1 MCVRCLIVDDNDD
14 FLQAARA
21 RLNREGIEVTG
32 VASTSDQAV
41 ARVGELRPDVVLID
55 IHLGA
60 ECGFDLARQLAGT
73 RSTQRSEVIMISTY
87 AQADYANMLTVSP
100 CLGYIPKL
108 GLSGDAVRA
117 LLKNVISVLTRDHR
131 RIVNLLLRLP
141 MTHGTGRRRLAD
153 ELTSEIIRHAVAE
166 DLYLYPAL
174 PAVVPASELDAARDT
189 GTHTRIER
197 LLTDLAQTAPDS
209 LTFDELVT
217 KLASEVDRE
226 TLHEEVDVFPW
237 LARYCDPQMM
247 IHLGEQIQAFKD
259 TAVVEKTPAGG
270 LTIQCGDRM
279 LHRGEPPPR
288 PDASS

>member
-1 MCVRCLIVDDNDD
+1 MCVRCLIVDDNDG

-21 RLNREGIEVTG
+21 RLNREGIEVVG
-32 VASTSDQAV
+32 VASTSAEAV

-55 IHLGA
+55 IRLGA

-73 RSTQRSEVIMISTY
+73 RSTERSEVIMISSY
-87 AQADYANMLTVSP
+87 AQADYADMLVASP

-108 GLSGDAVRA
+108 GLSGNAVRA

-131 RIVNLLLRLP
+131 RIVDLLVRLP
-141 MTHGTGRRRLAD
+141 MTHGTPRRRLAD
-153 ELTSEIIRHAVAE
+153 ELTSEIIRHAVA
-166 DLYLYPAL
+166 DDRYLYPAL
-174 PAVVPASELDAARDT
+174 SAVVPASAVDAARET
-189 GTHTRIER
+189 GTHTRIEG
-197 LLTDLAQTAPDS
+197 LLADLAQAPPDS

-217 KLASEVDRE
+217 KLVSEVDRE

-237 LARYCDPQMM
+237 LARYGDPQML

-270 LTIQCGDRM
+270 LAIRCSDRM
-279 LHRGEPPPR
+279 LHRWEPPPR
-288 PDASS
+288 PDAPS